1 MGQWVEGLDK
11 REPEKGGGAMTRIVG
26 PTDDRVPLSRTL
38 ASRPQRLSGV
48 VALLDIVKP
57 RGDVLL
63 DRIEQ
68 RLAERVPDV
77 TLKRYR
83 KPTFA
88 KPAPDELRR
97 RIAAESDFV
106 IEALAD

>member
-1 MGQWVEGLDK
+1 
-11 REPEKGGGAMTRIVG
+11 MTRIVD
-26 PTDDRVPLSRTL
+26 PTDEGAAQPHPP
-38 ASRPQRLSGV
+38 SRPRYLSGV

-57 RGDVLL
+57 RGDILL

-68 RLAERVPDV
+68 RLAERVPGLA
-77 TLKRYR
+77 LKRYR

-88 KPAPDELRR
+88 KPAPDDLRR

>member
-1 MGQWVEGLDK
+1 
-11 REPEKGGGAMTRIVG
+11 MTRIVD
-26 PTDDRVPLSRTL
+26 PTDERVPLSRTL
-38 ASRPQRLSGV
+38 APRPQSLSGV
-48 VALLDIVKP
+48 LALLDIVKP

-63 DRIEQ
+63 DRIEH
-68 RLAERVPDV
+68 RLAERLPGLR
-77 TLKRYR
+77 LKRYR

>member
-1 MGQWVEGLDK
+1 
-11 REPEKGGGAMTRIVG
+11 MTQTTKIVD
-26 PTDDRVPLSRTL
+26 PTDERVPFSRTL
-38 ASRPQRLSGV
+38 ASRPQHLSGV

-57 RGDVLL
+57 RGDILL

-68 RLAERVPDV
+68 RLAERVPGLA
-77 TLKRYR
+77 LKRYR

-88 KPAPDELRR
+88 KPAPDDLRR

>member
-1 MGQWVEGLDK
+1 
-11 REPEKGGGAMTRIVG
+11 MTRIVD
-26 PTDDRVPLSRTL
+26 PTDERVPLSRML
-38 ASRPQRLSGV
+38 APRPQRLSGV

-63 DRIEQ
+63 DRLEQ
-68 RLAERVPDV
+68 RLAERLPGV

-88 KPAPDELRR
+88 KPAPDDLRR

>member
-1 MGQWVEGLDK
+1 
-11 REPEKGGGAMTRIVG
+11 MTRIVD
-26 PTDDRVPLSRTL
+26 PTDERAPLSRTL
-38 ASRPQRLSGV
+38 ASRPQSLGGV

-68 RLAERVPDV
+68 RLAERMPGL

-88 KPAPDELRR
+88 KPAPEDLRR
-97 RIAAESDFV
+97 RIAMESNFV

>member
-1 MGQWVEGLDK
+1 
-11 REPEKGGGAMTRIVG
+11 MTRIVD
-26 PTDDRVPLSRTL
+26 PTDERVPLSRTL
-38 ASRPQRLSGV
+38 ATRPQRLSGV

-63 DRIEQ
+63 DRLEQ
-68 RLAERVPDV
+68 RLAERLPGIS
-77 TLKRYR
+77 LKRYR

-88 KPAPDELRR
+88 KPAPDDLRR
-97 RIAAESDFV
+97 RIAVESDFV

>member
-1 MGQWVEGLDK
+1 
-11 REPEKGGGAMTRIVG
+11 MTRIVD
-26 PTDDRVPLSRTL
+26 PTDERVPLSRAL
-38 ASRPQRLSGV
+38 AVRPQSLAGG

-68 RLAERVPDV
+68 RLAERMPGL